1 MSILRYIILFLSSLI
16 IVFLLITNHRI
27 YLEEDILFDIIL
39 GSSLQE
45 ISADLE
51 KRNLIISSLAFQLNA
66 KVHRIEK
73 QIKAGEY
80 LLSQGES
87 IFTLQ
92 KKFLNG
98 QNFYRKLQL
107 LEGMTME
114 DVFKLGNSEGIVDD
128 VQDDLLNLQNKLGVK
143 NRYEGFLFPDTFYY
157 QKGDL
162 FSALLKRSFLKQQK
176 IYSELWTSRQDGLP
190 YQSLKEAITLASIIE
205 KEGLEKKLIAGV
217 FVNRLKK
224 NMKLQS
230 DPTVIYAMGNSFD
243 GNIRKADLRIDNP
256 YNTYKYKG
264 LPPGPIGLVSLSSMK
279 AALNPEKSDFLYF
292 VSMNNGFHKFS
303 KTLDEHNKA
312 VLKYQINGR

>member
-1 MSILRYIILFLSSLI
+1 VSILRYIILFLSSLI

-27 YLEEDILFDIIL
+27 YLEEDILFDINL

-128 VQDDLLNLQNKLGVK
+128 VQDDLLNLENKLGIK

>member
-1 MSILRYIILFLSSLI
+1 MSILRHIILFLSSLI

-27 YLEEDILFDIIL
+27 YLEEDILFDINL

>member
-1 MSILRYIILFLSSLI
+1 MSVLRYIILFLSSLI

-27 YLEEDILFDIIL
+27 YLEEDILFDINL

>member
-1 MSILRYIILFLSSLI
+1 VSILRYIILFLSSLI

-27 YLEEDILFDIIL
+27 YLEEDILFDINL

-128 VQDDLLNLQNKLGVK
+128 VQDDLLNLENKLGIK

-176 IYSELWTSRQDGLP
+176 LYSELWTSRQDGLP

>member
-1 MSILRYIILFLSSLI
+1 VSILRYIILFLSSLI

-27 YLEEDILFDIIL
+27 YLEEDILFDINL

-128 VQDDLLNLQNKLGVK
+128 VQDDLVNLQNKLGVK

>member
-27 YLEEDILFDIIL
+27 YLEEDILFDINL

-128 VQDDLLNLQNKLGVK
+128 VQDDLLNLENKLGIK

-176 IYSELWTSRQDGLP
+176 LYSELWTSRQDGLP

-205 KEGLEKKLIAGV
+205 KEGLEKQLIAGV

>member
-1 MSILRYIILFLSSLI
+1 MSILRYIILFLSGLI

-27 YLEEDILFDIIL
+27 YLEEDILFDINL

-45 ISADLE
+45 ISADLK

>member
-16 IVFLLITNHRI
+16 IVFLLITNHRL
-27 YLEEDILFDIIL
+27 YLEEDILFDINL

>member
-27 YLEEDILFDIIL
+27 YLEEDILFDINL

-128 VQDDLLNLQNKLGVK
+128 VQDDLVNLQNKLGVK

>member
-27 YLEEDILFDIIL
+27 YLEEDILFDINL

-128 VQDDLLNLQNKLGVK
+128 VQDDLLNLENKLGIK

-205 KEGLEKKLIAGV
+205 KEGLEKQLIAGV

>member
-27 YLEEDILFDIIL
+27 YLEEDILFDINL

-176 IYSELWTSRQDGLP
+176 LYSELWTSRQDGLP

>member
-27 YLEEDILFDIIL
+27 YLEEDILFDINL

-128 VQDDLLNLQNKLGVK
+128 VQDDLLNLENKLGIK

>member
-27 YLEEDILFDIIL
+27 YLEEDILFDINL

>member
-27 YLEEDILFDIIL
+27 YLEEDILFDINL

-128 VQDDLLNLQNKLGVK
+128 VQDDLLNLENKLGIK

-176 IYSELWTSRQDGLP
+176 LYSELWTSRQDGLP

>member
-1 MSILRYIILFLSSLI
+1 M
-16 IVFLLITNHRI
+16 V
-27 YLEEDILFDIIL
+27 EDTLYDISA
-39 GSSLQE
+39 GSTLQE
-45 ISADLE
+45 ISLDLE
-51 KRNLIISSLAFQLNA
+51 KKNLILNSFVFTLNA
-66 KVHRIEK
+66 KLHNIENK
-73 QIKAGEY
+73 MKAGEY
-80 LLSQGES
+80 LLSESES

-107 LEGMTME
+107 LEGKTMA
-114 DVFKLGNSEGIVDD
+114 DIFKLGNSEGIVDD
-128 VQDDLLNLQNKLGVK
+128 IQGSLKNLQQILDIDNQ
-143 NRYEGFLFPDTFYY
+143 YEGFLYPDTFYY

-162 FSALLKRSFLKQQK
+162 FSSLLKRSFSKQK
-176 IYSELWTSRQDGLP
+176 RLYSELWLNRQEDLP
-190 YQSLKEAITLASIIE
+190 YRSLKEAITLASIIE

-217 FVNRLKK
+217 FINRLKK

-230 DPTVIYAMGNSFD
+230 DPTVIYAIGNSFD

-264 LPPGPIGLVSLSSMK
+264 LPPGPIGLVSLNSIK
-279 AALNPEKSDFLYF
+279 AALNPEKSDYLYF

>member
-1 MSILRYIILFLSSLI
+1 MSVLRYIILFLSSLI

-27 YLEEDILFDIIL
+27 YLEEDILFDINL

-128 VQDDLLNLQNKLGVK
+128 VQDDLLNLENKLGIK

-176 IYSELWTSRQDGLP
+176 LYSELWTSRQDGLP

-230 DPTVIYAMGNSFD
+230 DPTVIYAIGNSFD